1 MLLFDLNHVRICLT
15 KREYD
20 NCSMKT
26 TLRDVARRAGVSLA
40 TVSYVLN
47 NGPRPVSAERRDRVL
62 SAVRELRYEAPPRER
77 RRARPLS
84 IALLVPDA
92 AHPFFAGTI
101 QGIDDVVCGDGH
113 LLFVASSREDP
124 ARERQLIN
132 SLLHRRIDGLILTPC
147 REVSPF
153 VEHLSQRG
161 VAVVIMDREGGSP
174 TLNRVTLNNYASAFQ
189 GVRLLWESGH
199 TRIALV
205 NGPDEI
211 DTYRERL
218 RGYTDALIFAGL
230 AHDPALVQRGP
241 QTFEHGLQAT
251 RMFLGLA
258 EPPSAIFSSSAVLT
272 SGVLSGLR
280 ERRLRVPDD
289 IALVGFGDPVWAS
302 LVTPPLTVIE
312 QPTVRLGEAAA
323 RLLLATI
330 GKEQSATGQRVVLE
344 TRLVLRESHWR
355 VARPVIAAAVAPAVA
370 VSEDG

>member
-1 MLLFDLNHVRICLT
+1 
-15 KREYD
+15 
-20 NCSMKT
+20 MKT
-26 TLRDVARRAGVSLA
+26 SLRDVARRAGVSLA
-40 TVSYVLN
+40 TASYVLN
-47 NGPRPVSAERRDRVL
+47 NGPRPVSAELRHRVL
-62 SAVRELRYEAPPRER
+62 TAVRELSYEPPVRDR
-77 RRARPLS
+77 RRMRPLS
-84 IALLVPDA
+84 IALVVPDA

-101 QGIDDVVCGDGH
+101 QGIDDVVSRDGH

-124 ARERQLIN
+124 IRERQLIN
-132 SLLHRRIDGLILTPC
+132 SLLHRRINGVILTPC
-147 REVSPF
+147 REVTSF

-174 TLNRVTLNNYASAFQ
+174 TLNRVTINNYASAFQ

-230 AHDPALVQRGP
+230 AQDAELVRRGP
-241 QTFEHGLQAT
+241 QTLEHGLQAT
-251 RMFLGLA
+251 RTLLGLA

-272 SGVLSGLR
+272 AGVLSGLR

-323 RLLLATI
+323 RLLLAML
-330 GKEQSATGQRVVLE
+330 GNELSATGQRVVLE

-355 VARPVIAAAVAPAVA
+355 VARPVMAGAPAIAA
-370 VSEDG
+370 SEES

>member
-1 MLLFDLNHVRICLT
+1 
-15 KREYD
+15 
-20 NCSMKT
+20 MKT
-26 TLRDVARRAGVSLA
+26 TLRDVAHRAGVSLA

-62 SAVRELRYEAPPRER
+62 AAVRELNYQPPARER
-77 RRARPLS
+77 RRTRPLS
-84 IALLVPDA
+84 IALVVPDA

-101 QGIDDVVCGDGH
+101 QGIDDVVRRDGH
-113 LLFVASSREDP
+113 LLLVASSREDP

-132 SLLHRRIDGLILTPC
+132 ALLRRRIDGLILTPC

-153 VEHLSQRG
+153 IEQLSRRS
-161 VAVVIMDREGGSP
+161 VAVVIMDHEGGSAA
-174 TLNRVTLNNYASAFQ
+174 LNRVTINNYASAFQ

-218 RGYTDALIFAGL
+218 RGYTDALVFAGFAL
-230 AHDPALVQRGP
+230 DPELVQRGP
-241 QTFEHGLQAT
+241 QTFDHGLQAT
-251 RMFLGLA
+251 RSLLGLA
-258 EPPSAIFSSSAVLT
+258 EPPSAIFSSSVVLT

-289 IALVGFGDPVWAS
+289 IALVGFGDRVWAS

-312 QPTVRLGEAAA
+312 QPTPRLGEAAA

-330 GKEQSATGQRVVLE
+330 GKEQAATGQRVVLE

-355 VARPVIAAAVAPAVA
+355 VARPVTAGAVTPSVA
-370 VSEDG
+370 SSK

>member
-1 MLLFDLNHVRICLT
+1 
-15 KREYD
+15 
-20 NCSMKT
+20 MKT
-26 TLRDVARRAGVSLA
+26 SLRDVARRAGVSLA
-40 TVSYVLN
+40 TASYVLN
-47 NGPRPVSAERRDRVL
+47 SGPRPVSEELRHRVL
-62 SAVRELRYEAPPRER
+62 AAVRELSYEPPFRER
-77 RRARPLS
+77 RRTRPLS
-84 IALLVPDA
+84 IALVVPDA

-101 QGIDDVVCGDGH
+101 QGIDDVVCPDGH
-113 LLFVASSREDP
+113 LLFVTSSREDP
-124 ARERQLIN
+124 ARERQLI
-132 SLLHRRIDGLILTPC
+132 SAFLQRRIDGLILTPC

-153 VEHLSQRG
+153 IEQLSQRG
-161 VAVVIMDREGGSP
+161 VAVVIMDREGLSP
-174 TLNRVTLNNYASAFQ
+174 TLNRVTINNYASAFQ

-230 AHDPALVQRGP
+230 AQDAELVRRGP
-241 QTFEHGLQAT
+241 QTFDHGLQAT
-251 RMFLGLA
+251 RTLLGLA

-280 ERRLRVPDD
+280 ERRLRVPEDL
-289 IALVGFGDPVWAS
+289 ALVGFGDPVWAS

-330 GKEQSATGQRVVLE
+330 GKEQSPTGQRVVLE

-355 VARPVIAAAVAPAVA
+355 VARPAMAGPASPAVA